1 MGQAGTSLLPLGIV
15 YRGLGTLFFCLRI
28 LYKEFEPDRKE
39 DDMKF
44 KVMCFCLMMALTFV
58 GLCQEQE
65 DRADARHYIVNVSVF
80 YPFSFN
86 RTRNDTTNVNLSL
99 VYGHVGG
106 VKGLDLSLMV
116 SAVSNKM
123 TGVQITGLAAI
134 VGESFSGL
142 QLSGL
147 FNITGEHSGGVQS
160 AGIFNISGNRF
171 SGIQA
176 SGIFNVADARFSGIQ
191 SAGIFNVV
199 GEKMSGAQLST
210 INFVGSEFRGLQA
223 GTINFVGETFSGGQL
238 GLVNYTANLRGFQF
252 GAVNLGLYVNGLQL
266 GLINVSNSIRGVPVG
281 LVNISRDGY
290 TRWVSWGSNL
300 TAVNVGLKSVVRNFY
315 SIVSIG
321 GVNLEK
327 EIDRSI
333 AYGFHYGVHVP
344 LRRFYADVD
353 LGYVNIDND
362 KFFRALDKNPDQH
375 VLMARAML
383 GINISRH
390 FSLFVGGGVGYM
402 LDHRRDFNS
411 GQYIPILLG
420 GIELFKFSFLPR
432 IDQSGRM

>member
-1 MGQAGTSLLPLGIV
+1 
-15 YRGLGTLFFCLRI
+15 
-28 LYKEFEPDRKE
+28 
-39 DDMKF
+39 MKLKLMSF
-44 KVMCFCLMMALTFV
+44 YLMMTLTLIGF
-58 GLCQEQE
+58 CQERE
-65 DRADARHYIVNVSVF
+65 DRADARHYIVNASIF
-80 YPFSFN
+80 YPFSLN

-134 VGESFSGL
+134 VGGSFTGL

-160 AGIFNISGNRF
+160 AGIFNISGDRF
-171 SGIQA
+171 DGIQT
-176 SGIFNVADARFSGIQ
+176 SGIFNIAGERFSGIQ

-199 GEKMSGAQLST
+199 GDKMSGAQLST

-223 GTINFVGETFSGGQL
+223 GAINFVGETFSGLQLGGVNFVGSRFKGLQWGGVNFVDDELSGGQL

-266 GLINVSNSIRGVPVG
+266 GLINVSNSIRGVPLG

-327 EIDRSI
+327 EIGRSI